1 MKAEYWRRGLILQRL
16 VKARIKV
23 IAVIMQQTNQNSKC
37 KGGKIVFSAKRGKNQ
52 PSEPIKIESKQA
64 TAPSARERKI
74 VRTT

>member
-1 MKAEYWRRGLILQRL
+1 MSAEYWRRCLILQTL

-37 KGGKIVFSAKRGKNQ
+37 KGGKNQ

-64 TAPSARERKI
+64 TAPSAGERKI